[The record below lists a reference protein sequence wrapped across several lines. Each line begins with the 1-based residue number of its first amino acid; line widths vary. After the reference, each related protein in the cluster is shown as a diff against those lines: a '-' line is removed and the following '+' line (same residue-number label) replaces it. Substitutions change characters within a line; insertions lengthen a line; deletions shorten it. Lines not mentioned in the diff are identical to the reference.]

1 MRLTFVFLAVAFGV
15 CTPVQSLNPSAS
27 GAPPPSPT
35 VCGDIVNSGGKL
47 LLRKP
52 DEEAAYRTIDYQ
64 FPAKQAFDCLI
75 SVPFI
80 PAVATRFLQYYNET
94 IQFQSTLAYLKDP
107 PSSYQQP
114 PTDLLYGLNQL
125 QLDIENGKFQNQY
138 AFEIALQTLI
148 YSAHDAHLRL
158 FAGILSVFTFA
169 SPYSIVSVSLDG
181 MQLPKVYIA
190 GNVLM
195 VFTCAGTGLIH
206 IQVTFSR
213 PKIAALAGNLQ
224 Q

>member
-1 MRLTFVFLAVAFGV
+1 MMRLTFVLFAVAFGV
-15 CTPVQSLNPSAS
+15 CTPAQSLSPSAS
-27 GAPPPSPT
+27 GTPPPPQPT

-52 DEEAAYRTIDYQ
+52 DDEAAYQITEYQ
-64 FPAKQAFDCLI
+64 FSAKQAFDCLI

-114 PTDLLYGLNQL
+114 PTDLLDGLNQL

-148 YSAHDAHLRL
+148 YSTHDAHFRL
-158 FAGILSVFTFA
+158 FAGVLSVFTFA
-169 SPYSIVSVSLDG
+169 SPYSIVSVSIDG
-181 MQLPKVYIA
+181 VQLPKVYIA
-190 GNVLM
+190 GNALM
-195 VFTCAGTGLIH
+195 VFPSVLE
-206 IQVTFSR
+206 QDSFKSR
-213 PKIAALAGNLQ
+213 SHSQGAR
-224 Q
+224 